1 MDDWTYPYPDVDPQ
15 DTQPALVDRDWR
27 VIEARRVR
35 VERAEAACIA
45 PLERTEARDGVG
57 DLHTY
62 TEIALAFAAPSGAAL
77 TL

>member
-1 MDDWTYPYPDVDPQ
+1 M
-15 DTQPALVDRDWR
+15 
-27 VIEARRVR
+27 IEARRVR

-62 TEIALAFAAPSGAAL
+62 TEIALAFAAPSGAAP